1 MWNDNDDDLPMDAN
15 AGHDNNDKM
24 DFLDSNYDD
33 RNLRMD
39 DWCLTYVQLILN
51 TW

>member
-1 MWNDNDDDLPMDAN
+1 MDAN
-15 AGHDNNDKM
+15 AEHDNNDKM

-39 DWCLTYVQLILN
+39 D
-51 TW
+51 